1 MSSRA
6 GSTAGSSKPGTSS
19 SNRRGGGTTSELTSP
34 KGTSNNNNV
43 GSDSG
48 PIGGFANR
56 EEMIAYFSKEKI
68 TPNLSPLS
76 DYTFIHGCMNKK
88 ENELLEY
95 LSKQLGVA
103 DYLVDLRSS
112 IYLDSL
118 CHYVAFCKEH
128 SFSTRQTMEFI
139 NLMETLR
146 KGCLSSESS
155 NIPINTVITNNQM
168 PTVAGAPKFSS
179 ELELQEF
186 VKTQLF
192 EMSKPLSQEQVSDLE
207 KQIQDEERK
216 LEEERLKQEKEKK
229 KKPPSSSSS
238 SKKMTKDEEEELLRK
253 QEEEQRLAEE
263 KAMIEKKRKEE
274 YRSKLP
280 LFNIDDV
287 AIVSDFI
294 LKTVVQHYH
303 LYKYVYEENQPVQ
316 ACDYQVSVNSI
327 MLDCVYPLSAMLQD
341 VAYMQ
346 KKEDERRALEEAE
359 TRRRQAEEEER
370 LRLENEARE
379 RYEKEKAERN
389 APKLTDEN
397 LKEIAEYLKHEVM
410 TGLEDKVSV
419 VETRVKATEETA
431 MSLPTPQKSN
441 SRPQSSAKTK

>member
-6 GSTAGSSKPGTSS
+6 ASTGSSSKPGTAN
-19 SNRRGGGTTSELTSP
+19 SNRRGGNELTSP
-34 KGTSNNNNV
+34 RGANNV
-43 GSDSG
+43 GGSDSG

-88 ENELLEY
+88 ESELLEY
-95 LSKQLGVA
+95 LSKQLGVV

-118 CHYVAFCKEH
+118 CHYIAFCKEH
-128 SFSTRQTMEFI
+128 SFSTRQTIEFI

-146 KGCLSSESS
+146 KGCLSNESA
-155 NIPINTVITNNQM
+155 NIPINQSSLTT
-168 PTVAGAPKFSS
+168 TPKFAS
-179 ELELQEF
+179 ELELQEYI
-186 VKTQLF
+186 KTKLF
-192 EMSKPLSQEQVSDLE
+192 EMSKPLSLEQVSDLE
-207 KQIQDEERK
+207 KQIQEEERK
-216 LEEERLKQEKEKK
+216 LEEERLKQEKDKK

-238 SKKMTKDEEEELLRK
+238 SKKMTKEEEEEFMRK

-303 LYKYVYEENQPVQ
+303 LYKYVYEENQPVKEY
-316 ACDYQVSVNSI
+316 DYKVSVNSI
-327 MLDCVYPLSAMLQD
+327 MIDCVYPLSAMLQD
-341 VAYMQ
+341 VAYIQ

-359 TRRRQAEEEER
+359 ARRRQAEEEER

-379 RYEKEKAERN
+379 RYEKEKAERS

-410 TGLEDKVSV
+410 TELEDKVSV